1 MLIDFGQL
9 IVWLITGALAGYLA
23 GQLFR
28 RRGFGTM
35 GNIIIGLLG
44 ALIGGLLLRLLNIQ
58 ITGLPTFT
66 FSLADL
72 LVAIIGA
79 VLLLWTLRVLVR
91 GRRR

>member
-1 MLIDFGQL
+1 MQINIGQL
-9 IVWLITGALAGYLA
+9 VVWLITGALAGYIVGLV
-23 GQLFR
+23 LR
-28 RRGFGTM
+28 RRGFGAL

-44 ALIGGLLLRLLNIQ
+44 ALFGGLLFQLLGIQ

-79 VLLLWTLRVLVR
+79 LVLVVLL
-91 GRRR
+91 GMIARR